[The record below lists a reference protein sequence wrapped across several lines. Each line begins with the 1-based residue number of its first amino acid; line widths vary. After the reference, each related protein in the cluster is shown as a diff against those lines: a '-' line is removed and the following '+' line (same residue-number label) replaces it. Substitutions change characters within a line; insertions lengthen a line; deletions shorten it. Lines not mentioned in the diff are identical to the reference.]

1 MRQATSLYA
10 ALAGAA
16 LVLVSVIA
24 GARPA
29 AAQSPAALAGSVSS
43 AEEGMME
50 GVLVS
55 ARKDGS
61 TITTTVVSDNQGHY
75 AFPAGRLEPG
85 HYALSVRAVG
95 YDLAGPK
102 DAALEAGRTAAGDLK
117 LVKTRKLADQL
128 SNAEWIASAPGT
140 DRQRA
145 LLTNCVGCHTVQ
157 RVFMS
162 THDSAEFMT
171 LLPRMAGYSPGTT
184 PLKPQRWIG
193 PSPRGFGARQQEA
206 TDFFATINLSTGDSW
221 EFPFK
226 TLPRPKGR
234 ATHVIVTEYDLP
246 RQVAMPHD
254 VVLDRDGMPWYSD
267 FGSLFIGELD
277 PKTGKVTD
285 YALPLLRP
293 DEPTGT
299 LRIDSDP
306 NGNLWVAMMLQGGV
320 ARFDRQEKKFDVFPV
335 PKDWLSDRTQESMIA
350 PYSADV
356 DGTVYTNNQARHE
369 IYRVDLKTGAY
380 TNLGAMRDAK
390 GTLIDAYGM
399 PADHDNNL
407 YLLEFQGTHIGKFDA
422 KTKTVKIYAT
432 PTPNSKP
439 RRGRVDEENNLW
451 FAEYG
456 GNAIGKFDPKTEQIT
471 EWKLPTPHSD
481 PYDVVRA
488 KNGEV
493 WAGSMVTDQID
504 RLDPT
509 TGAITEYLLPRH
521 TNIRRVFLDNSV
533 NPPVLW
539 VGNNHGASIVK
550 IEPLD

>member
-1 MRQATSLYA
+1 MRQSSSWLAAIGSA
-10 ALAGAA
+10 ALF
-16 LVLVSVIA
+16 LVLAMAVS
-24 GARPA
+24 RPA
-29 AAQSPAALAGSVSS
+29 AAQTPAALAGTVSS
-43 AEEGMME
+43 AQEATME

-61 TITTTVVSDNQGHY
+61 TITTTVVSDKQGRY
-75 AFPAGRLEPG
+75 SFPAGRLEPG

-95 YDLAGPK
+95 YDLTGPK
-102 DAALEAGRTAAGDLK
+102 IADLEAGKTAAADLK
-117 LVKTRKLADQL
+117 LVKTKNLAAQL
-128 SNAEWIASAPGT
+128 SNAEWIASVPGT

-157 RVFMS
+157 RVLMS
-162 THDSAEFMT
+162 THDSPEFMS
-171 LLPRMAGYSPGTT
+171 LFQRMANYSPGTT

-193 PSPRGFGARQQEA
+193 ESPRGFGQRAQEA
-206 TDFFATINLSTGDSW
+206 ADFFATINLSSVESW
-221 EFPFK
+221 EYPLK
-226 TLPRPKGR
+226 TLPRPTGR
-234 ATHVIVTEYDLP
+234 ATRVIVTEYDLP
-246 RQVAMPHD
+246 RKEAMPHD
-254 VVLDRDGMPWYSD
+254 VILDHDGMPWYSD
-267 FGSLFIGELD
+267 FGSLFIGQLD

-293 DEPTGT
+293 NEPTGT
-299 LRIDSDP
+299 LQIDSDP

-320 ARFDRQEKKFDVFPV
+320 ARFDRKEKKFDVFPV

-350 PYSADV
+350 PYSANV

-369 IYRVDLKTGAY
+369 IYRVDLKTGEY
-380 TNLGAMRDAK
+380 TNLGTMRDAK

-407 YLLEFQGTHIGKFDA
+407 YLLEFQGTHIGRFEA
-422 KTKTVKIYAT
+422 KSETVKIYAT
-432 PTPNSKP
+432 PTPNSRP
-439 RRGRVDEENNLW
+439 RRGRVDDENNLW

-456 GNAIGKFDPKTEQIT
+456 GNAIGRFDPKTEKIT

-493 WAGSMVTDQID
+493 WAGSMVTDQVE
-504 RLDPT
+504 RLDPA

-521 TNIRRVFLDNSV
+521 TNIRRVFMDNSV

-550 IEPLD
+550 VEPLD